1 MKRYQCA
8 LLAVACLCSTLS
20 LAQEIKPRQENEV
33 VGEDSMKEA
42 VTLAVGHVKAYLLR
56 VRRTGTSPYRLIAAQ
71 NLIHKGDAIW
81 LVTFKP
87 ADLVPKDPTQEAIG
101 AGGELFV
108 TVNLNDKQC
117 TMTHGE

>member
-1 MKRYQCA
+1 MKRYHCA

-20 LAQEIKPRQENEV
+20 LAQEIKPKQDEV

-56 VRRTGTSPYRLIAAQ
+56 VKRTGTSPYRVIAAQ
-71 NLIHKGDAIW
+71 NLIQKGEAMW

-87 ADLVPKDPTQEAIG
+87 ADLIPKDPTKEEIG
-101 AGGELFV
+101 AGGELFI
-108 TVNLNDKQC
+108 TVNLKDKQC